1 MPKLAVKRDT
11 DYRLT
16 VMIRGD
22 MAAQE
27 ISIEKAA
34 EYAGMARSTLVDRV
48 RGARCSVRRT
58 LRVMR
63 EVSVSVEE
71 MRAAISYPW

>member
-16 VMIRGD
+16 VMIRGE

-34 EYAGMARSTLVDRV
+34 EYAGSMT
-48 RGARCSVRRT
+48 CSKVRR
-58 LRVMR
+58 
-63 EVSVSVEE
+63 
-71 MRAAISYPW
+71 AIFRKRCA

>member
-16 VMIRGD
+16 VMIRGE

-34 EYAGMARSTLVDRV
+34 EKLGVNKVTIYSYLDEV
-48 RGARCSVRRT
+48 RGKRG
-58 LRVMR
+58 
-63 EVSVSVEE
+63 
-71 MRAAISYPW
+71 

>member
-16 VMIRGD
+16 VMIRGE

-34 EYAGMARSTLVDRV
+34 E
-48 RGARCSVRRT
+48 
-58 LRVMR
+58 
-63 EVSVSVEE
+63 
-71 MRAAISYPW
+71 

>member
-16 VMIRGD
+16 VMIRGE

-34 EYAGMARSTLVDRV
+34 EYAWMARSTLYDLLK
-48 RGARCSVRRT
+48 SPTSYFPQT
-58 LRVMR
+58 LRLMR
-63 EVSVSVEE
+63 KLSIPVDE

>member
-16 VMIRGD
+16 VMIRGE

-27 ISIEKAA
+27 ISIERR
-34 EYAGMARSTLVDRV
+34 RSMRGWRDR
-48 RGARCSVRRT
+48 RSMTFSSGRRRT
-58 LRVMR
+58 FRKRCV
-63 EVSVSVEE
+63 
-71 MRAAISYPW
+71 

>member
-16 VMIRGD
+16 VMIRGE

-34 EYAGMARSTLVDRV
+34 EYAGVARSTLSDLLK
-48 RGARCSVRRT
+48 SPTSYFPKT
-58 LRVMR
+58 LRLMR
-63 EVSVSVEE
+63 KLSIPVEE

>member
-16 VMIRGD
+16 VMIRGE
-22 MAAQE
+22 MAAQGV
-27 ISIEKAA
+27 SIEKAA
-34 EYAGMARSTLVDRV
+34 KYAGLARSTLYDLLK
-48 RGARCSVRRT
+48 SPTSYFPQT
-58 LRVMR
+58 LRLMR
-63 EVSVSVEE
+63 KLSIPVEE

>member
-16 VMIRGD
+16 VMIRGE
-22 MAAQE
+22 MAAQA

-34 EYAGMARSTLVDRV
+34 EYAGMARLTLYDLLK
-48 RGARCSVRRT
+48 SPTSYFPQT
-58 LRVMR
+58 LRLMR
-63 EVSVSVEE
+63 KLSIPVEE

>member
-16 VMIRGD
+16 VMIRGE

-34 EYAGMARSTLVDRV
+34 EYAGMARSTLYDLLKSPTSYFPQ
-48 RGARCSVRRT
+48 A
-58 LRVMR
+58 LRLMR
-63 EVSVSVEE
+63 KLSIPVEE

>member
-16 VMIRGD
+16 VIIRGE

-34 EYAGMARSTLVDRV
+34 EYAGVSRSTLYDLLKSPTRYFPK
-48 RGARCSVRRT
+48 T
-58 LRVMR
+58 LRLMR
-63 EVSVSVEE
+63 KLSIPVEE

>member
-1 MPKLAVKRDT
+1 MPKLAIKRDT

-16 VMIRGD
+16 VMIRGE

-34 EYAGMARSTLVDRV
+34 EYAGTARSTLYDLLK
-48 RGARCSVRRT
+48 SPTSYFPQT
-58 LRVMR
+58 LRLMR
-63 EVSVSVEE
+63 KLSIPVEE